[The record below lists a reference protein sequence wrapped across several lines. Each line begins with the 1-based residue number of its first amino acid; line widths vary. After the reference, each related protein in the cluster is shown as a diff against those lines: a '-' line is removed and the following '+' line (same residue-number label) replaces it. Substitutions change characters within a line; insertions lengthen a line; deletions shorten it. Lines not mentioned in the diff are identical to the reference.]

1 MPRRTT
7 TKGRSRSTKK
17 ATARRTTTTAKKK
30 ATRHAPTPKSTT
42 DWVASKAFETVNRTI
57 QGLSGTKGNK
67 WVKQWQGWAT
77 HFNPQD
83 LISLAQS
90 QRVNWEKDLAHL
102 ATNVA
107 NTIKHTSE
115 DFIPNGE
122 EVIRDAKRNFC
133 DAYRW
138 VSQNPLVYAA
148 REVVEASKNDL
159 LSLLNIPSQ
168 DEVEMLQRKLSTLE
182 QRMTTVMLRGGT
194 RKR

>member
-1 MPRRTT
+1 LEV
-7 TKGRSRSTKK
+7 G
-17 ATARRTTTTAKKK
+17 
-30 ATRHAPTPKSTT
+30 
-42 DWVASKAFETVNRTI
+42 ASYTLKTI
-57 QGLSGTKGNK
+57 QQWSGEKGTK

-77 HFNPQD
+77 RFNPHD
-83 LISLAQS
+83 LVNLAQS
-90 QRVNWEKDLAHL
+90 QRETWERDLAHL

-115 DFIPNGE
+115 GYIPNGE

-138 VSQNPLVYAA
+138 VAQSPLVHAA
-148 REVVEASKNDL
+148 REVVEASKNDI